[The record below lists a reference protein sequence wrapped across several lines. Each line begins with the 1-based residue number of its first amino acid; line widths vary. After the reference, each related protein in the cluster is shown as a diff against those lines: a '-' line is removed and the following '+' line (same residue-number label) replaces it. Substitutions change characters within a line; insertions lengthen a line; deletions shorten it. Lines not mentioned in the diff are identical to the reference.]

1 MTQHTLIIDGM
12 ALLFR
17 HFYATSF
24 RNQFMYNN
32 KELPTNGVQ
41 GMLRHTFKLLDLT
54 QPDNVIIAWDMGSKS
69 VRNEWYEGYKANRVA
84 PPEEMVPQFDMIKE
98 VMHDIGLYQDGIAG
112 YEADDVIGTVAQH
125 VDNLTIV
132 SGDRDLL
139 QLINETNRIWLTKK
153 GYTEYH
159 YYDYEAFKEQYGIT
173 PQQFIDVKA
182 LMGDASDGYSGV
194 QGIGEKTA
202 LKLIQTHGSVDTLL
216 DNLHMLTPKMQE
228 KITGD
233 MESLRMSQRLAE
245 IITDVPI
252 KLDGLMDK
260 SRLNFDTAHVNKVLK
275 DHDLRLAE
283 KYLSTLNLG

>member
-1 MTQHTLIIDGM
+1 M

-98 VMHDIGLYQDGIAG
+98 VMHDIGFYQDGIAG

-202 LKLIQTHGSVDTLL
+202 LKLIQTHGSVDALL

-260 SRLNFDTAHVNKVLK
+260 SALNFDTAHVNKILK

>member
-1 MTQHTLIIDGM
+1 M

-260 SRLNFDTAHVNKVLK
+260 SALNFDTAHVNKVLK
-275 DHDLRLAE
+275 EHDLRLAE